1 MTQTIH
7 RVLPGLMR
15 RGLGIER
22 ARQEK
27 TRMEPR
33 ACAAQDADTKE
44 DSKFSDGSENA
55 IRLLSNNIFML
66 KHNEGKSLQSSEGP

>member
-1 MTQTIH
+1 MIHTIH
-7 RVLPGLMR
+7 RVLPGLTQ
-15 RGLGIER
+15 RGLHIER
-22 ARQEK
+22 ALREK
-27 TRMEPR
+27 TRMEPH
-33 ACAAQDADTKE
+33 ACEAQDADTEE